1 MKLLL
6 DESVPRRLA
15 ASFPDSFTVR
25 TVQQMGWA
33 GTGNGLLLS
42 LAAGRGFDAL
52 VTVDRGIEH
61 QQNLGE
67 LPIAV
72 IVMLAHRNRLRESQ
86 PLVPDVTEVLRETL
100 EKAVYRVSP

>member
-1 MKLLL
+1 M
-6 DESVPRRLA
+6 
-15 ASFPDSFTVR
+15 R

-42 LAAGRGFDAL
+42 LAAGQGFDAL

-72 IVMLAHRNRLRESQ
+72 IVMLAHRNRLRDLQ
-86 PLVPDVTEVLRETL
+86 PLVPDVAAVLLGTL